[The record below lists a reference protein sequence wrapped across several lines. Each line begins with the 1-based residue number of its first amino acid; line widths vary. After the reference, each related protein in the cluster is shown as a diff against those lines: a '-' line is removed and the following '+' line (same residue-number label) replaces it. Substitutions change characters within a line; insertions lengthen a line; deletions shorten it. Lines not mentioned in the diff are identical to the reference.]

1 MKETPLFPLFLK
13 LRGITAV
20 VAGGGPVAARKVNA
34 LLRAGAVVTVVAPEA
49 VPKILHLAKREKI
62 TLLRRRWRR
71 ADIRR
76 GRLVLA
82 ATSDRALN
90 LEIARAATADSRW
103 VNVASSPEASSF
115 FLPSMFS
122 RGEIVL
128 AISTGGRSPLLARTL
143 RRRLGDVLSQ
153 EYAAWARLLGRIRG
167 EAQRR
172 IRSERKR
179 AAGLRRLV
187 RSERRLLPLLR
198 GGRFA
203 EARRIG
209 EKIVFG
215 DTGLRR

>member
-34 LLRAGAVVTVVAPEA
+34 LLRAGAGVTVVAPEA